1 MKTAPDLIDDQPTA
15 LPEDAI
21 EVGRVL
27 DAWGIKGWIKIL
39 SHSADADALF
49 NARRWFLKPSER
61 VNGAPPRPG
70 ASAASTAGTP
80 VPPLLKI
87 LSVRDHGDGIVAQA
101 EGVSDR
107 SAAEALKGARIFVS
121 RSTFPETDP
130 DEFYWIDLIGLTV
143 VNHEGQTLGEVTD
156 LIDTGPHSVL
166 RIVPPG
172 LTPPVKP
179 EQEILIPFVSAY
191 VGDVDMAARRI
202 TVEWGLDY

>member
-1 MKTAPDLIDDQPTA
+1 MKNAPELLDDRSTAM
-15 LPEDAI
+15 PEDAI

-49 NARRWFLKPSER
+49 NSRRWFMKPSER
-61 VNGAPPRPG
+61 VNGAPRPG
-70 ASAASTAGTP
+70 VPSAGAS
-80 VPPLLKI
+80 VPPVLKI

-121 RSTFPETDP
+121 RSTFPEPDP
-130 DEFYWIDLIGLTV
+130 DEYYWIDLIGLTV
-143 VNHEGQTLGEVTD
+143 VNREGQTLGDVQD
-156 LIDTGPHSVL
+156 LIDTGPHCVL

-191 VGDVDMAARRI
+191 VDDVDMPGRRI
-202 TVEWGLDY
+202 TVDWGLDY

>member
-1 MKTAPDLIDDQPTA
+1 MKHAPDLTDDLSTA
-15 LPEDAI
+15 MPEDAI

-49 NARRWFLKPSER
+49 NSRRWFLKPSER

-70 ASAASTAGTP
+70 APSAGTP
-80 VPPLLKI
+80 VPPVLKI

-121 RSTFPETDP
+121 RSTFPQTDP
-130 DEFYWIDLIGLTV
+130 DEYYWIDLIGLTV
-143 VNHEGQTLGEVTD
+143 VNREGQTLGEVTD
-156 LIDTGPHSVL
+156 LIDTGPHCVL

-191 VGDVDMAARRI
+191 VGDVDMPGRRI
-202 TVEWGLDY
+202 TVDWGLDY